1 MAYPIVGL
9 NEEITLSFMRVGHTR
24 CMVDACF
31 GLLKK
36 RYRSSDCD
44 TMEHLKTTV
53 ELSAKCN
60 SVQLYTWEWREWDN
74 FFISSFKPFPGIRKV
89 QHFRF
94 TRSSPGIVFARAT
107 CESPE
112 SQFKLLKRDVRPTQF
127 KRDHLPPSLTPPG
140 LSTVRAKYLHEEIRE
155 FVYPEFRD
163 VLCPSPTV
171 D

>member
-1 MAYPIVGL
+1 MAYISGFERRDIL
-9 NEEITLSFMRVGHTR
+9 IFHESIGHTR

-60 SVQLYTWEWREWDN
+60 SVQLYSWEWREWD
-74 FFISSFKPFPGIRKV
+74 SFLSTSFRPYPGIRKI

-94 TRSSPGIVFARAT
+94 TNKSPGIVFTRAA
-107 CESPE
+107 CDDPE
-112 SQFKLLKRDVRPTQF
+112 SQFNLLKRGVRVNQF
-127 KRDHLPPSLTPPG
+127 RVDRLPQILVPPG
-140 LSTVRAKYLHEEIRE
+140 ISATRAQYLHDEIRE
-155 FVYPEFRD
+155 FVFPEFRD
-163 VLCPSPTV
+163 ALCPSPS
-171 D
+171 DN